1 MIIQVHSL
9 GIRIFLWRLI
19 MSILFRLLL
28 IIVQFSGKLLNN
40 ISNQF
45 LDSKDKEGEVNP
57 MAFNLLKQKDLTAA
71 EMLII
76 SHDI

>member
-9 GIRIFLWRLI
+9 GIRVFLWHLI

-40 ISNQF
+40 ILNQF
-45 LDSKDKEGEVNP
+45 LGSKDKVGEV
-57 MAFNLLKQKDLTAA
+57 AFNLLKQKELTAA